1 MAGFFLGGVKL
12 EVQYAEPFVV
22 VVRALPPDWRIGT
35 PH

>member
-12 EVQYAEPFVV
+12 EVQDVERFVV
-22 VVRALPPDWRIGT
+22 VVCAPPPAGRIGT